1 MSQYVFFC
9 QTLQPE
15 TRNLEFDFLLVRLHS
30 AYQGV
35 RKAALDVHMV
45 AVAVPREVIFSESF
59 RQFRRFGFQLFGH
72 LQPMLAGGNTVHSF
86 LIERVGQNVGPW
98 YAVSCLY

>member
-1 MSQYVFFC
+1 VGAARSLKGAEIQSRSEYGFFC

-15 TRNLEFDFLLVRLHS
+15 TRNLELDFLLVRLHS

-45 AVAVPREVIFSESF
+45 AVAVPREIIF
-59 RQFRRFGFQLFGH
+59 L
-72 LQPMLAGGNTVHSF
+72 
-86 LIERVGQNVGPW
+86 
-98 YAVSCLY
+98 